1 MRILVET
8 PEFFAIDK
16 PAGLP
21 TIPDRMGSA
30 SVHNLFE
37 AEVGQ
42 KLWIVHRLDREVTG
56 VLLFARTA
64 DSHRALSLAFEHGR
78 AHKTYQAWTS
88 GLEPDQ
94 RQFRWQD
101 KLLRGKKRAYAHP
114 AGKDAITLAEFS
126 GPAPQP
132 GLWQWQLQPLTGR
145 NHQLRV
151 HLASRGWPI
160 AGDLLYGS
168 PVTWRPGEIALRAVR
183 LQLEPAVLGRPIA
196 VEAGPIESF
205 S

>member
-1 MRILVET
+1 MRILLET
-8 PEFFAIDK
+8 PEFYAIDK
-16 PAGLP
+16 PAGVP
-21 TIPDRMGSA
+21 TIPDRLGSA
-30 SVHNLFE
+30 SVHDQFE
-37 AEVGQ
+37 AELAQ

-64 DSHRALSLAFEHGR
+64 AAHRALSLAFERGQ
-78 AHKTYQAWTS
+78 AHKTYHAWT
-88 GLEPDQ
+88 GGPEPAA

-114 AGKDAITLAEFS
+114 AGKDAITLAEFA

-160 AGDLLYGS
+160 AGDQLYGS
-168 PVTWRPGEIALRAVR
+168 PVPWRQGEIALRAVT
-183 LQLEPAVLGRPIA
+183 LQLDAAVLGRAIA
-196 VEAGPIESF
+196 IEAGPIEIF